1 MMSVSPS
8 IVQNEFIGLETKVVK
23 SSNPH
28 IVGIAGRVV
37 NETRN
42 TFTILQDIEEKV
54 VAKDNT
60 VFNFVIPN
68 GTIVEIDGKV
78 IIGRPED
85 RIKKRPRRLW

>member
-1 MMSVSPS
+1 MSVSPS

>member
-1 MMSVSPS
+1 MNVTPS
-8 IVQNEFIGLETKVVK
+8 IVQNEFIGLKTKVVK
-23 SSNPH
+23 SSNPNTM
-28 IVGIAGRVV
+28 GITGRVV

-54 VAKDNT
+54 IAKDHT

-68 GTIVEIDGKV
+68 GTIVEINGKV
-78 IIGRPED
+78 IMGRPED